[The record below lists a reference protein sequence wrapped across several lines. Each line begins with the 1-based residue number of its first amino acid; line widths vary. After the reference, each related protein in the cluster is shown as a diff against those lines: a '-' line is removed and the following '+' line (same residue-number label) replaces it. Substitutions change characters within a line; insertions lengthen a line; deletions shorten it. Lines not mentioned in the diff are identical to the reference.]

1 MEITKVGIVGCGTMG
16 AGIALSC
23 ARSGYTTLVL
33 ELSQQLLNRGFEDIG
48 ARLDADISSGLMAAQ
63 EKEGVLNN
71 LAGTLEICDLAGCD
85 IVIEA
90 APEKIELKQELLKK
104 LEGVISTKCVL
115 ATNTSSLPIINIA
128 SVLEHPER
136 VVGLH
141 FCHPAHI
148 RELVEL
154 ISSIRTSTDVTETAY
169 EFATSLGKT
178 VIRAKDQP
186 GFILNYLQYPFRLNA
201 IRMVE
206 RGMATPEDID
216 LAARLGLGH
225 PMGPLEFQDMTGLDV
240 TYNACKAI
248 YEATRDPAF
257 APPVLMQQM
266 VAANLLGRK
275 TGRGFYD
282 YTTSTMSG
290 K

>member
-206 RGMATPEDID
+206 RGRHPTHIVGRHVEHGNIGAFTENDFHFPSPKASEFVDIRIEFLERYISVQPQLENAD
-216 LAARLGLGH
+216 PLACPGNARRSR
-225 PMGPLEFQDMTGLDV
+225 
-240 TYNACKAI
+240 A
-248 YEATRDPAF
+248 
-257 APPVLMQQM
+257 
-266 VAANLLGRK
+266 
-275 TGRGFYD
+275 
-282 YTTSTMSG
+282 
-290 K
+290 